1 MKTYIEN
8 LHFFKVSTLNTNQS
22 RDVRDAFAKGIY
34 GRLFVHI
41 VRKINVAIHRQENN
55 KTSSNEE
62 KCSIGVLDIFGFENF
77 DANSFEQVTLI
88 PFLYVIQK
96 FFYSLGVLYSTLP
109 VALIV

>member
-1 MKTYIEN
+1 M
-8 LHFFKVSTLNTNQS
+8 
-22 RDVRDAFAKGIY
+22 RDAFAKGIY

-77 DANSFEQVTLI
+77 DANSFEQVALI
-88 PFLYVIQK
+88 PFYVLSKNIFIAK
-96 FFYSLGVLYSTLP
+96 VLYSTLP
-109 VALIV
+109 AALIVQVLG